1 LNKFPNLPPDEG
13 REKDFPIPSMPF
25 NFAKQPAYLLRSILV
40 SFFVLALMQFA
51 SGQTAPDTTIAAT
64 TDTLPVADTPVHT
77 APVKDPIPPVQSVT
91 DSVSEMPWYYQGLKM
106 DTAVSV
112 SAQVLS
118 QHPYYGF
125 GSKPVVVYTGIKK
138 FEGKELIFYSLVA
151 LLLAFAFLRQAFP
164 KYFNDLFRLL
174 FRTTLKQKQ
183 VREQLMQTPLPSL
196 LLNVFF
202 VISAGLYIDILLHH
216 FDLAPV
222 DNFWLLFVYC
232 VAGLSIMYATKFIGL
247 KLSGWI
253 FNMKEGA
260 DTYIFIV
267 FIINKVIGVFL
278 LPFLVLLSFMQG
290 SAYSI
295 ALALSWCGIGILLIS
310 RFLLTYA
317 SVRNQVK
324 FNPFHFFLYLVA
336 FEVAPLLLIYKAL
349 LFFFR

>member
-1 LNKFPNLPPDEG
+1 
-13 REKDFPIPSMPF
+13 MPF
-25 NFAKQPAYLLRSILV
+25 NFTAQTAYLLRSILL

-51 SGQTAPDTTIAAT
+51 SGQTVADSTIAAT
-64 TDTLPVADTPVHT
+64 TDTLPVVDTPAAT
-77 APVKDPIPPVQSVT
+77 TKDIKPDIIPPLQTT
-91 DSVSEMPWYYQGLKM
+91 DSVSAKPWFYSGLRI
-106 DTAVSV
+106 DTSV
-112 SAQVLS
+112 ALSSQVLS

-125 GSKPVVVYTGIKK
+125 GSQPVVVNTGIKK
-138 FEGKELIFYSLVA
+138 FEGKELIFYSLIA

-164 KYFNDLFRLL
+164 KYFSDLFRLL

-196 LLNVFF
+196 LLNGFF
-202 VISAGLYIDILLHH
+202 VISAGLYIAILLQH
-216 FDLAPV
+216 FNLAPV

-232 VAGLSIMYATKFIGL
+232 IAGLSVIYATKFVGL

-290 SAYSI
+290 TAYSI
-295 ALALSWCGIGILLIS
+295 AMVLSWCGIGILLIS

-324 FNPFHFFLYLVA
+324 FNPFHFFLYLCA
-336 FEVAPLLLIYKAL
+336 FEIAPLLLIYKAL
-349 LFFFR
+349 LFFFQ